1 MEKKLVFIQ
10 RGKADDLGPLQEA
23 LKSCGWNLESIVL
36 SDGEPL
42 PKSLENVD
50 GLFVAGKDINV
61 YEQSSTPMTVYF
73 GS

>member
-10 RGKADDLGPLQEA
+10 RGKADDTGPLQEA
-23 LKSCGWNLESIVL
+23 LRNFGWSLETIVL

-50 GLFVAGKDINV
+50 GLLITGSDINV
-61 YEQSSTPMTVYF
+61 YEQHSTPLTVYC
-73 GS
+73 